1 MFLVSFFFFFFFYG
15 KQMDVLLFKLIYFEK
30 KCKNVK
36 LTIKI

>member
-1 MFLVSFFFFFFFYG
+1 MFLVSCFFFFFYG